1 MAERRRSDG
10 DRMPPSAP
18 GAQGP
23 APGRESLSVTGQAT
37 PRSARLASF
46 GATGRQAP
54 SPERP
59 RTGASP
65 RGRIHQGTLY
75 DDRPPRR
82 AGGTNGPDRAA
93 SDSPAPRKRPTQG
106 ARTGAGTRAAT
117 GPAGARPP
125 SNPAGTRRG
134 AGRRGGARAET
145 GPAAGSRPRGG
156 APGTAC
162 AQGAGKVALMVAGAV
177 VAALAALFGAIG
189 SAAGGLFSRAPRRGG
204 SRYLTHSYGGHRVSF
219 SGASRYGSRR
229 QSRAWSGGHDD
240 SSVGISRAIATSACG
255 ALAVWLA
262 SALFFAAPVGADAA
276 SEARQLDIAPLD
288 AGSLPLSTP
297 STAWEQGTMP
307 YLYQIDPVW
316 STKPYAGGTVAI
328 NGCGPTCLTMV
339 YIYLTGDTSYTPAR
353 MAAYADEGNYA
364 PTGATE
370 WRFMSEGAEGLGI
383 DGNGI
388 QVSSAAV
395 TEALRAGRPVICA
408 MGPGDFTTTGHFIVL
423 SGIDE
428 RGMVTVHDPNSSY
441 RSARTWALSRVLSQ
455 ASACWEFTA

>member
-18 GAQGP
+18 GARRS
-23 APGRESLSVTGQAT
+23 APGRESLSAARQAT

-125 SNPAGTRRG
+125 SNPAGSRRG

-204 SRYLTHSYGGHRVSF
+204 SRYLTHSYGDHRVSF
-219 SGASRYGSRR
+219 AGASRYGSRR
-229 QSRAWSGGHDD
+229 QSRAWSGGHGD
-240 SSVGISRAIATSACG
+240 SSVTISRAIATSACG

-262 SALFFAAPVGADAA
+262 SALFIAAPVGADAA

-395 TEALRAGRPVICA
+395 TEALRAGRPVVCA